1 MINPAYNNIKNKDKA
16 YIYKYYECGTKVSRG
31 KISKVSFTECINN
44 FMKFKG
50 YINVK
55 TSEKGDCFYDSLS
68 KFGKRTG
75 NPKINKTSAEIR
87 NIIIGDMIKIMS
99 NPKTKNQIS
108 DVIIPD
114 DEDALPFT
122 TNQQKI
128 EQLKE
133 YLDPYKWF
141 GRTGD
146 IIPQKAAEILGINI
160 TIYDLH
166 EDKNS
171 YFFNRLQYFGTY
183 IDDTPV
189 IMLRIHGNHY
199 RLLWPRD
206 KSISRKTVKKSSNNE
221 LNSNNELKVVMKK
234 SKEMYN
240 KEHKLLHN
248 RLEANMKQSHENKTS
263 GKVISGKV
271 TNEEK
276 NKSYNGR
283 VTRSRAKASKVQ
295 NTSFY

>member
-1 MINPAYNNIKNKDKA
+1 MINPAYNKTNKHKS

-31 KISKVSFTECINN
+31 KIVNVSFTECINN
-44 FMKFKG
+44 FMKYKG
-50 YINVK
+50 FINVK

-75 NPKINKTSAEIR
+75 NPNINKTPVELR

-99 NPKTKNQIS
+99 NPKTKNRIS

-133 YLDPYKWF
+133 YLHPHKWF

-146 IIPQKAAEILGINI
+146 IIPQKAADILGINI
-160 TIYDLH
+160 TIYDLQ
-166 EDKNS
+166 EDANAH
-171 YFFNRLQYFGTY
+171 FFNRLQYFGTD
-183 IDDTPV
+183 IHDIPV

-206 KSISRKTVKKSSNNE
+206 KPISRKTVKKTNSSLHSNSS
-221 LNSNNELKVVMKK
+221 LNSNNELKAVMKE
-234 SKEMYN
+234 S
-240 KEHKLLHN
+240 LHN
-248 RLEANMKQSHENKTS
+248 KLEANESKENK
-263 GKVISGKV
+263 K
-271 TNEEK
+271 
-276 NKSYNGR
+276 YNGR
-283 VTRSRAKASKVQ
+283 ITRSKAKLSKLQ